1 MLWYNNINNLISI
14 INIGIGDLLATIKDI
29 AIKTNLSITTV
40 SLVLNNRADNIPQK
54 TKDIVLKAAK
64 DLNYSP
70 NQLAVALVTKR
81 SKTLGLIVPDIR
93 NNFFSSLAKGIEDEC
108 RNNGWTVF
116 LCNSNDMHD
125 RDLEY
130 IKILAG
136 KGVDGLLYCMSADSD
151 AKKFKEKY
159 ELLQRFGIKFVVLD
173 RYFDFPSII
182 TARLDHLKGGYL
194 ATKHLIDLGHSR
206 IACVTGPNNLI
217 DSNER
222 LRGYQMALKEN
233 GIPYD
238 PKIIIEG
245 NYQVEGGFAAV
256 DKLVGTDFT
265 SVFAFNDMMA
275 YGLFKGLQARG
286 LSVPKDISIVGY
298 DDIYLS
304 EILEVPLT
312 TVHQPVELMGKAA
325 TTHIISLIEDE
336 LKNNEIPTYAPKLVI
351 RKSTAKL
358 NLL

>member
-1 MLWYNNINNLISI
+1 M
-14 INIGIGDLLATIKDI
+14 ATIKDI
-29 AIKTNLSITTV
+29 AIKTNLSTTTV

-54 TKDIVLKAAK
+54 TKDIVLKAAR

-93 NNFFSSLAKGIEDEC
+93 NDFFSNLAKGIEDEC
-108 RNNGWTVF
+108 RNKGWTVF

-136 KGVDGLLYCMSADSD
+136 KGVDGILYCMSSDSD

-159 ELLQRFGIKFVVLD
+159 ELFQRFGIKFIALD
-173 RYFDFPSII
+173 RYFDFPNII

-194 ATKHLIDLGHSR
+194 ATKHLIDLGHRR
-206 IACVTGPNNLI
+206 IACLTGPNNLI

-222 LRGYQMALKEN
+222 LKGYKMALKEN

-238 PKIIIEG
+238 PNIIIEG
-245 NYQVEGGFAAV
+245 NYQVEGGLSAV
-256 DKLVGTDFT
+256 DKLVKTDFT
-265 SVFAFNDMMA
+265 AIFAFNDMMA
-275 YGLFKGLQARG
+275 YGLFKGLQTHG
-286 LSVPKDISIVGY
+286 LFVPKDISIVGY

-312 TVHQPVELMGKAA
+312 TVHQPVELMGKTA
-325 TTHIISLIEDE
+325 TNYLINLIENE
-336 LKNNEIPTYAPKLVI
+336 VENNVIPTHAPKLVV

-358 NLL
+358 NSS